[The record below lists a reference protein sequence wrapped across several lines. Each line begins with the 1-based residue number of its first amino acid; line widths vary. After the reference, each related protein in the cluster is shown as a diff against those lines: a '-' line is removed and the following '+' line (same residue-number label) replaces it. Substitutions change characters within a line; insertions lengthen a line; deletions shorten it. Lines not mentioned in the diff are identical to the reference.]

1 MSTTLV
7 ETWAVDLADV
17 GPIYPMVG
25 TEVILW
31 IIGMAFWIIWHIWQV
46 RQESR
51 TYAEDIE
58 KLKKEGNVERAL
70 RGEAVL

>member
-7 ETWAVDLADV
+7 ETWAVDLTTV

-31 IIGMAFWIIWHIWQV
+31 IIGMASWIIWHIWQAKF
-46 RQESR
+46 ESK
-51 TYAEDIE
+51 TYEAELEI
-58 KLKKEGNVERAL
+58 LRKEGNVEKAM
-70 RGEAVL
+70 RGENVF